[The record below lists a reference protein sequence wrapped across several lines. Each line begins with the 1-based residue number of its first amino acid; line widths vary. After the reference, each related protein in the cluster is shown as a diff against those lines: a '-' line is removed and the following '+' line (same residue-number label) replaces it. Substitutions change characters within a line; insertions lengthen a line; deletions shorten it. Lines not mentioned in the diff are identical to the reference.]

1 MSESEERDCCRI
13 DASILQHKRAYCQL
27 QSRFSRINHRDG
39 HFREE
44 SRAKVTVLTCKRGR
58 AGVLQACILHYKP
71 CSTRYKLV
79 KQAARRLPCG
89 RDARLWRRPQAAA
102 PVATTAAAPS
112 LIAERLEMPTAP
124 PPPPPPSPPPPPL
137 PDSRLPHEAP
147 DGGAGPGPARS
158 AYRAARTQARSRL

>member
-58 AGVLQACILHYKP
+58 AGVLQACILHYRP

-89 RDARLWRRPQAAA
+89 RDARLSRLAAA
-102 PVATTAAAPS
+102 AGGGAGGNDGGGAV
-112 LIAERLEMPTAP
+112 
-124 PPPPPPSPPPPPL
+124 
-137 PDSRLPHEAP
+137 PDSRALGDADCAAAAAAAVAAAAAASGFTAAP
-147 DGGAGPGPARS
+147 RS
-158 AYRAARTQARSRL
+158 AGRRSRTRAR